1 MRRLLLA
8 LSAVAVVAISA
19 AGVSGA
25 FSGGK
30 ATPRASM
37 PMPMPMPTTT
47 TAASRPAAVRPT
59 YELHQAVVHA
69 KILNF
74 AFKPAHLIVSPGTK
88 VVWTNEDQDPHTVT
102 SDRPGFGSE
111 ALDTGSSFTMVAKRA
126 GTFTYHCVIHPFM
139 HGTLVVEG

>member
-1 MRRLLLA
+1 MRHLLLA

-37 PMPMPMPTTT
+37 PMPMPTNTS
-47 TAASRPAAVRPT
+47 AASRGAAVRPT

-74 AFKPAHLIVSPGTK
+74 AFKPAHLVVSPGTK

-102 SDRPGFGSE
+102 SDRPGFGSQ

>member
-8 LSAVAVVAISA
+8 LSAVAVVAVSA

-37 PMPMPMPTTT
+37 PMPMPMPTNTS
-47 TAASRPAAVRPT
+47 AASRGAAVRPT

-74 AFKPAHLIVSPGTK
+74 AFKPAHLVVSPGTK

>member
-1 MRRLLLA
+1 MRRLLLV
-8 LSAVAVVAISA
+8 LSAVAVVAASI

-25 FSGGK
+25 FSGGN
-30 ATPRASM
+30 ATTHASM
-37 PMPMPMPTTT
+37 PMPMPMPSTT
-47 TAASRPAAVRPT
+47 TAAARAAAARPT

-74 AFKPAHLIVSPGTK
+74 AFKPARLVVSPGTK

-102 SDRPGFGSE
+102 SDRPGFGSQ
-111 ALDTGSSFTMVAKRA
+111 ALDTGSSFTMVAQRA

>member
-8 LSAVAVVAISA
+8 LSAVAVVAVSA

-37 PMPMPMPTTT
+37 PMPMPMPTNT
-47 TAASRPAAVRPT
+47 TAASRGAAVRPT

-74 AFKPAHLIVSPGTK
+74 AFKPAHLVVSPGTK

-102 SDRPGFGSE
+102 SDRPGFGSQ

>member
-8 LSAVAVVAISA
+8 LSAVAVVAVSA

-37 PMPMPMPTTT
+37 PMPMPTNTS
-47 TAASRPAAVRPT
+47 AASRGAAVRPT

-74 AFKPAHLIVSPGTK
+74 AFKPPHLVVSPGTK

-102 SDRPGFGSE
+102 SDRPGFGSQ

>member
-30 ATPRASM
+30 ATTRAS
-37 PMPMPMPTTT
+37 MPMPMPTTT
-47 TAASRPAAVRPT
+47 TARSRAAAVRPT

-74 AFKPAHLIVSPGTK
+74 AFKPAHLVVSPGTK

-102 SDRPGFGSE
+102 SDRPGFGSQ
-111 ALDTGSSFTMVAKRA
+111 ALDTGSSFTMVTKRA

>member
-1 MRRLLLA
+1 MRHLLLA

-30 ATPRASM
+30 ATPRASL

-47 TAASRPAAVRPT
+47 TAASRAAAVRPT

-74 AFKPAHLIVSPGTK
+74 AFKPAHLVVSPGTK